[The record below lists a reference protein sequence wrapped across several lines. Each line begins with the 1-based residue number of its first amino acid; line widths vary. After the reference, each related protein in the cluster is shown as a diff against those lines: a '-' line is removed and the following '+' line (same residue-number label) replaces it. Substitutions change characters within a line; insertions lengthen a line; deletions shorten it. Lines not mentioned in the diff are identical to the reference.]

1 MDRDMQLLVTLDNAQ
16 ILAKLNS
23 SEQGLSNTNA
33 KKRQILYGKN
43 ELGRKPYH
51 SVILEAIAHSTNP
64 LVVILVVAALM
75 SAFTGNMINAGI
87 IITII
92 IFSVGLDYFQSRR
105 ALVAV
110 KKLQQ
115 QIAAT
120 ATVLRDGQWIE
131 ILCDQLVPGDIIRL
145 VAGDLVPADAL
156 LLKAK
161 DIHVHQSALTG
172 ESLPVEKES
181 IQEDKA
187 PQNLVEA
194 RNAVFSGSTIVN
206 GVATAVI
213 VNTGVSTLFGQ
224 IAESIK
230 KAPPHTEF
238 EKGTMRFGA
247 FIMKTVFF
255 LVIFV
260 FAVNIYLKRSLI
272 ESLLFAIALAV
283 GLTPELL
290 PMITT
295 VTLAA
300 GAVHMARKK
309 VIVKNLSAI
318 QNFGSID
325 ILCSDKTG
333 TLTSGEMVLD
343 QYIDL
348 FGIKNEQVMLLAYL
362 TSLFGTGI
370 PNPFNKAVLKKSSI
384 NPLDMAILKHDHPNV
399 QKYNK
404 IDEIP
409 FDFERRCSSV
419 VVDKN
424 GIHLLITK
432 GAPESVMKVCNAY
445 DKCGKTLVLNDK
457 IRKQC
462 DSIFSSLSQQGY
474 RVLAVAYRK
483 LKNTQTT
490 YHALDEKE
498 MVFAGFLAFN
508 DPPLSGIQKVIKE
521 LHQQGVKVKIITGDN
536 DLVAAHVCKQVGL
549 DVSRIVLGEELDH
562 ISDSALGK
570 IAEETDVFARIS
582 PIQKQRI
589 IIALKTRG
597 HVVGYL
603 GDGINDA
610 PSLHSADVGISVAGA
625 VDIARESADIILLK
639 QDLSVLLN
647 GIIEGR
653 KSFGN
658 VMKYL
663 MMGTSSNFG
672 NMLSMA
678 GAVLFL
684 PFLPMLPIQILLNNL
699 LYDTSQITI
708 PTDNVDNSF
717 IKKPKHWNIDI
728 IKKFMFYIGPIS
740 SIFDFL
746 TFYVMLKV
754 FAASEALF
762 QTGWFVESLA
772 TQTLVIFVIR
782 TAKNPWKSR
791 PSLSLTLMVLTVVS
805 IGILLPF
812 SPLAKYWGFVPLPP
826 IYFLFLTTA
835 TLIYLMLV
843 EMIKK
848 KLMWRWLEKN

>member
-1 MDRDMQLLVTLDNAQ
+1 MNRNMLLLVTLDNKQ
-16 ILAKLNS
+16 VLDKLDS
-23 SEQGLSNTNA
+23 SEQGLTNINA
-33 KKRQILYGKN
+33 QKRQILYGKN
-43 ELGRKPYH
+43 DLGRKPYR
-51 SVILEAIAHSTNP
+51 SVILESISNSTNP
-64 LVVILVVAALM
+64 LVIILVVAALL

-131 ILCDQLVPGDIIRL
+131 ISFEQLVPGDIIRL
-145 VAGDLVPADAL
+145 VAGDLVPADSL

-172 ESLPVEKES
+172 ESLPVKKES
-181 IQEDKA
+181 ILEEKA
-187 PQNLVEA
+187 PHNPIEA

-206 GVATAVI
+206 GIATAVV
-213 VNTGVSTLFGQ
+213 VNTGS
-224 IAESIK
+224 
-230 KAPPHTEF
+230 
-238 EKGTMRFGA
+238 
-247 FIMKTVFF
+247 
-255 LVIFV
+255 
-260 FAVNIYLKRSLI
+260 
-272 ESLLFAIALAV
+272 
-283 GLTPELL
+283 
-290 PMITT
+290 
-295 VTLAA
+295 
-300 GAVHMARKK
+300 
-309 VIVKNLSAI
+309 
-318 QNFGSID
+318 
-325 ILCSDKTG
+325 
-333 TLTSGEMVLD
+333 
-343 QYIDL
+343 DL
-348 FGIKNEQVMLLAYL
+348 FGEKKEHVMLMAYL
-362 TSLFGTGI
+362 TSLFGTEI
-370 PNPFNKAVLKKSSI
+370 SNPFKKAVLKKASI

-399 QKYNK
+399 QKYSK

-409 FDFERRCSSV
+409 FDFERRRSSV
-419 VVDKN
+419 VVDRN
-424 GIHLLITK
+424 EIHLLITK
-432 GAPESVMKVCNAY
+432 GAPEYVMKVCSTY
-445 DKCGKTLVLNDK
+445 DNDGKFLVLNDE

-462 DSIFSSLSQQGY
+462 DSMFSSLSQQGY

-483 LKNTQTT
+483 VKNTQTS
-490 YHALDEKE
+490 YHAHDEKE

-508 DPPLSGIQKVIKE
+508 DPPLNGISTVIKE

-582 PIQKQRI
+582 PVQKQRI

-625 VDIARESADIILLK
+625 VDIARESADIILLR
-639 QDLSVLLN
+639 QDLGVLLN

-678 GAVLFL
+678 GAVIFL
-684 PFLPMLPIQILLNNL
+684 PFLPMLPIQILLNNM

-782 TAKNPWKSR
+782 TAKNPWQSR
-791 PSLSLTLMVLTVVS
+791 PSLSLTLMVLAVVS

-812 SPLAKYWGFVPLPP
+812 SPLAKYWGFVPLPSM
-826 IYFLFLTTA
+826 YFLFLTVA
-835 TLIYLMLV
+835 TLFYLILV
-843 EMIKK
+843 EIIKK
-848 KLMWRWLEKN
+848 KLMWRWLEK

>member
-1 MDRDMQLLVTLDNAQ
+1 MDRNMLLLVTLGNEQALD
-16 ILAKLNS
+16 KLDS
-23 SEQGLSNTNA
+23 TEQGLTNINA
-33 KKRQILYGKN
+33 QKRQILYGKN
-43 ELGRKPYH
+43 DLGHKPYR
-51 SVILEAIAHSTNP
+51 SVILESISNSTNP
-64 LVVILVVAALM
+64 LVIILVVAALL

-92 IFSVGLDYFQSRR
+92 IFSVGLDYFQNRR

-120 ATVLRDGQWIE
+120 ATALRDGQWIE
-131 ILCDQLVPGDIIRL
+131 LSFEQLVPGDIIRL
-145 VAGDLVPADAL
+145 VAGDLVPADSL

-181 IQEDKA
+181 VQEKKA
-187 PQNLVEA
+187 PHNPIEA

-206 GVATAVI
+206 GIATAVV
-213 VNTGVSTLFGQ
+213 VNTGSNTLFGQ

-238 EKGTMRFGA
+238 EKGTMRFGI

-333 TLTSGEMVLD
+333 TLTSGEMALD
-343 QYIDL
+343 QCIDP
-348 FGIKNEQVMLLAYL
+348 FGEKSEHVMLMAYL
-362 TSLFGTGI
+362 TSLFGTEI
-370 PNPFNKAVLKKSSI
+370 PNPFKKAVLKKASI

-409 FDFERRCSSV
+409 FDFERRRSSV

-424 GIHLLITK
+424 DIHLLITK
-432 GAPESVMKVCNAY
+432 GAPEYVMKVCSSY
-445 DKCGKTLVLNDK
+445 DNDGKLLVLNDE

-462 DSIFSSLSQQGY
+462 DSMFSSLSQQGY

-483 LKNTQTT
+483 VKNTQPS
-490 YHALDEKE
+490 YHAHDEKE

-508 DPPLSGIQKVIKE
+508 DPPLSGISTVIKE

-582 PIQKQRI
+582 PVQKQRI

-639 QDLSVLLN
+639 HDLKVLLN
-647 GIIEGR
+647 GILEGR

-678 GAVLFL
+678 GAVIFL
-684 PFLPMLPIQILLNNL
+684 PFLPMLPTQILLNNM

-740 SIFDFL
+740 SLFDFL

-782 TAKNPWKSR
+782 TAKNPWQSR

-812 SPLAKYWGFVPLPP
+812 SPLAKYWGFVPLPSM
-826 IYFLFLTTA
+826 YFLFLTAA
-835 TLIYLMLV
+835 TLFYLVLV
-843 EMIKK
+843 EIIKK
-848 KLMWRWLEKN
+848 KLMWRWLEK